1 MHNINVKVMTE
12 IKDKISRLVEKY
24 DKNRDYYLTSRFNET
39 MLRSEFLDPLFELL
53 GWDIKNVSGKNT
65 CEREVLLEEPLKA
78 DAMSHTKK
86 PDYTFR
92 LYGERKFFL
101 EAKKPCVPIETE
113 DAPARQVRRY
123 GYTANLKISVLS
135 NFEWLFIYETT
146 HPVEST
152 DTRAMS
158 LVKSFHYKDYAD
170 SAEELLNMLGRES
183 VYSGAFDELWS
194 CVEDKVEHQSVDVM
208 FLHQINEWR
217 LLLGKQILEVVPG
230 MEVVHLGD
238 IVQSYINKI
247 LFLRVCEDRNIE
259 TYQRLLQIADH
270 ESYEEL
276 VRKFREADH
285 KYNSG
290 LFASLLSDKIIENV
304 SSSFWTIIHQLYY
317 PESHYSYAV
326 LSSDILGRIYEI
338 FLSQRLALVDGE
350 LTLVNK
356 PENIDRDIVTTPNF
370 IIREILRQTVEK
382 DIPTMDAA
390 QILSLKCADIA
401 CGSGAFL
408 LELYQLLCD
417 YLADYYKKHDAG
429 RLVHTGYNTY
439 KLRFEDKRDILER
452 CIYGVDKD
460 FNAVEACKFGL
471 LLKLLEGEDCTTI
484 ESFSPVLPSL
494 DNNVFYGNSLLAP
507 SDIKDELEEDVNP
520 FDFNGR
526 QFDYIVGNPPYMKTE
541 DIKNIIPKEYA
552 PYILKY
558 RSAYKQFD
566 KYFLFIERAMSLL
579 KDGGKLGYIVPNKF
593 MKVGSA
599 TCLREII
606 AKGRHLK
613 ALVSFGANQVF
624 ADKSTYT
631 CIIVLQNSICDSF
644 SYSEVNDLKKWI
656 ARDNSEISTS
666 QRNAGTIDEGTWVIC
681 TDGLNELL
689 ESKILASSKPLGEIV
704 GSDNIFNGIQTSASK
719 IYVITPVKEDDKY
732 YYFKAANKR
741 DCKIEKKMTKPF
753 FKTGKG
759 SNTLYSYK
767 AFMPNARVLFP
778 YVKKRNGKLEL
789 RSLKSIEQLYPCCYS
804 YLMDIKD
811 ELSRPS
817 RDIQPVPLSEN
828 EWHRYGRQQS
838 LEACEV
844 AEKIIV
850 GVLAQTDKYA
860 IDTNGT
866 LVASG
871 GTAGYCIISVP
882 KAVGYSI
889 YYLQA
894 ILGSVQGEW
903 LASLYGEVFR
913 GGYIARGTKVL
924 KQIPVRVIDFSNQAN
939 RRMHDDI
946 ADRQKALIALGTKL
960 QSAKDAHDIRKANT
974 LQRRFDTMRS
984 EQQEAINRLYGMTS
998 AEVQA
1003 IPKVKEIYAT
1013 D

>member
-1 MHNINVKVMTE
+1 MLE
-12 IKDKISRLVEKY
+12 IKEKINQLVEKY
-24 DKNRDYYLTSRFNET
+24 EKNRDYYLTSHFNET
-39 MLRSEFLDPLFELL
+39 MLRSEFLDSFFELL
-53 GWDIKNVSGKNT
+53 GWDIKNVCGKNT
-65 CEREVLLEEPLKA
+65 SEREVLLEEPLKA
-78 DAMSHTKK
+78 DVMSHTKK

-92 LYGERKFFL
+92 LYGERKFFV
-101 EAKKPCVPIETE
+101 EAKKPCVHIEVE

-146 HPVEST
+146 RPVDST
-152 DTRAMS
+152 DTRTMS
-158 LVKSFHYKDYAD
+158 LVKGFHYKDYAD
-170 SAEELLNMLGRES
+170 SAGELLNLLGKDS
-183 VYSGAFDELWS
+183 VYSGTFDELWS
-194 CVEDKVEHQSVDVM
+194 SVENKVEHQSVDIM
-208 FLHQINEWR
+208 FLRQINEWR

-230 MEVVHLGD
+230 MDVVHLGD
-238 IVQSYINKI
+238 IVQSYINKV

-270 ESYEEL
+270 NSYKEL
-276 VRKFREADH
+276 VRKFREADK

-290 LFASLLSDKIIENV
+290 LFASLLSDKIIEDI

-317 PESHYSYAV
+317 PESIYSYAV

-338 FLSQRLALVDGE
+338 FLSQRLALVDGK

-382 DIPTMDAA
+382 DISVMDAA
-390 QILSLKCADIA
+390 QVFSLKCADIA

-408 LELYQLLCD
+408 LELFQLLCD
-417 YLADYYKKHDAG
+417 YLVDYYKKHDVS
-429 RLVHTGYNTY
+429 RLIHTEYSAY
-439 KLRFEDKRDILER
+439 KLCFEDKRRILVG

-471 LLKLLEGEDCTTI
+471 LLKLLEGENNTTI
-484 ESFSPVLPSL
+484 ESFNPILPSL
-494 DNNVFYGNSLLAP
+494 NNNVFYGNSLLAP
-507 SDIKDELEEDVNP
+507 SDIKDEQTEEINP

-526 QFDYIVGNPPYMKTE
+526 IFDYIVGNPPYMKTE
-541 DIKNIIPKEYA
+541 EMKNIIPMEYA

-558 RSAYKQFD
+558 KSAHKQFD
-566 KYFLFIERAMSLL
+566 KYFLFMERALSLL

-599 TCLREII
+599 KCLREII
-606 AKGRHLK
+606 SKGRRLK

-631 CIIVLQNSICDSF
+631 CIIVLQNSPCDKF
-644 SYSEVNDLKKWI
+644 SYSEVNDLNKWI
-656 ARDNSEISTS
+656 ARDNSGISTC
-666 QRNAGTIDEGTWVIC
+666 QRNAETIGEGTWVIC

-689 ESKILASSKPLGEIV
+689 ENKVLAKSKPLSEVV

-719 IYVITPVKEDDKY
+719 IYVITPSKEDDKY
-732 YYFKAANKR
+732 YYFKAVNKC
-741 DCKIEKKMTKPF
+741 DYKIEKKMTKPF

-759 SNTLYSYK
+759 ADSLYSYK
-767 AFMPNARVLFP
+767 SFIPNARVLFP
-778 YVKKRNGKLEL
+778 YVKKRSGKLEI
-789 RSLKSIEQLYPCCYS
+789 RSLKSIEQLYPCCYA
-804 YLMDIKD
+804 YLMDMKG
-811 ELSRPS
+811 ELSRSS
-817 RDIQPVPLSEN
+817 RDIQPAPLSEN
-828 EWHRYGRQQS
+828 EWYRYGRQQS

-844 AEKIIV
+844 TEKIIV
-850 GVLAQTDKYA
+850 GVLAQEDKYA

-882 KAVGYSI
+882 KTIGYSI

-924 KQIPVRVIDFSNQAN
+924 KQIPIRTIDFSNQVD

-946 ADRQKALIALGTKL
+946 ADRQKELIALGTKL
-960 QSAKDAHDIRKANT
+960 QSAKDTHNIRKENT
-974 LQRRFDTMRS
+974 LQRMFNTMRS
-984 EQQEAINRLYGMTS
+984 EQQKAINRLYGMTS
-998 AEVQA
+998 SEVQA
-1003 IPKVKEIYAT
+1003 IPKVKDFYAT

>member
-1 MHNINVKVMTE
+1 MSE
-12 IKDKISRLVEKY
+12 IKDKIDQLVEKY
-24 DKNRDYYLTSRFNET
+24 EKNRDYYLTSHFNET

-53 GWDIKNVSGKNT
+53 GWDIKNASGKNT
-65 CEREVLLEEPLKA
+65 SEREVLLEESLKENA
-78 DAMSHTKK
+78 TSHTKK

-92 LYGERKFFL
+92 LYGERKFFV
-101 EAKKPCVPIETE
+101 EAKKPCVHIEAE

-152 DTRAMS
+152 DTRTMS
-158 LVKSFHYKDYAD
+158 LMKSFHYKGYAD
-170 SAEELLNMLGRES
+170 SAEELLNMLGRDS

-208 FLHQINEWR
+208 FLRQINEWR
-217 LLLGKQILEVVPG
+217 LLLDKQILEVMPG
-230 MEVVHLGD
+230 LEIVHLGD

-270 ESYEEL
+270 ESYKEL

-290 LFASLLSDKIIENV
+290 LFASLLSDKIIEDV

-338 FLSQRLALVDGE
+338 FLSQRLALVDSE
-350 LTLVNK
+350 LTLVDK

-370 IIREILRQTVEK
+370 VIREILRQTVEK
-382 DIPTMDAA
+382 DIPTMNAA
-390 QILSLKCADIA
+390 QIFSLKCADIA

-408 LELYQLLCD
+408 MELYQLLCD
-417 YLADYYKKHDAG
+417 YIVDYYKKHDAS
-429 RLVHTGYNTY
+429 RLIHTGYNTY
-439 KLRFEDKRDILER
+439 KLHFEDKRNILVK

-471 LLKLLEGEDCTTI
+471 LLKLLEGEDCTTV
-484 ESFSPVLPSL
+484 ESFNPILPSL

-507 SDIKDELEEDVNP
+507 SDIKDELTEDINP

-526 QFDYIVGNPPYMKTE
+526 HFDYILGNPPYMKTE
-541 DIKNIIPKEYA
+541 DIKNIIPMEYA

-558 RSAYKQFD
+558 KSAYKQFD
-566 KYFLFIERAMSLL
+566 KYFIFIERAISLL

-599 TCLREII
+599 TRLREII

-631 CIIVLQNSICDSF
+631 CIIVLQNSRCDSF
-644 SYSEVNDLKKWI
+644 YYSEVNDLKKWI
-656 ARDNSEISTS
+656 TRDNREISTC
-666 QRNAGTIDEGTWVIC
+666 QRNAGAIDESTWVIC

-689 ESKILASSKPLGEIV
+689 ENKILTNSKTLGEIV

-719 IYVITPVKEDDKY
+719 VYVITPEKEDDKY

-741 DCKIEKKMTKPF
+741 EYKIEKKMTKPF

-759 SNTLYSYK
+759 SDTLYSYK

-778 YVKKRNGKLEL
+778 YVKKRSGKLEL

-804 YLMDIKD
+804 YLMDMKS

-817 RDIQPVPLSEN
+817 RDIQPVPLSEK

-838 LEACEV
+838 LDACEV

-850 GVLAQTDKYA
+850 GVLAQEDKYA

-924 KQIPVRVIDFSNQAN
+924 KQIPIRTIDFSNQAD

-946 ADRQKALIALGTKL
+946 ADRQKALITLGTKL
-960 QSAKDAHDIRKANT
+960 QNAKDTHNMRKANT
-974 LQRRFDTMRS
+974 LQRRFDIMCG

-1013 D
+1013 N